1 MVEEPENLEAEA
13 ENEAPEPEEAVEA
26 EAQDELEQES
36 DAEPAAESESPNQE
50 EPEDEPAAEAEPAE
64 EQEDSAEAE
73 VESTEEAGSGAEQEE
88 AAEDLVEAESEATDE
103 AEPGDE
109 QAAEQDEAIGEDAP
123 ADEPVRIPNLKGL
136 IGRKV
141 GMTQIFDDTGAA
153 IPVTI
158 IEAGPCYI
166 TQIRTH
172 EKDGYNS
179 VQLGMVETSQKRL
192 TGGQLGHLKRTNAPA
207 LRHLREFRVRNLGD
221 LEEGEQVTV
230 RVFEVGDHVDVVG
243 TSKGRGFAGAIK
255 RHGFHR
261 GPKTHGQSDRE
272 RAPGSLGAG
281 STPGRTFRGKKGP
294 GHMGSVRVSSQN
306 LRVDLVDPERNLL
319 GVRGSVPGPKGGLVM
334 VKAGRKQ

>member
-1 MVEEPENLEAEA
+1 MTEEPENPEVEGGTEAA
-13 ENEAPEPEEAVEA
+13 QPEEAAEGQAA
-26 EAQDELEQES
+26 EAQAEVELEQEAET
-36 DAEPAAESESPNQE
+36 DA
-50 EPEDEPAAEAEPAE
+50 
-64 EQEDSAEAE
+64 SAEAE
-73 VESTEEAGSGAEQEE
+73 SRESDEVEADTAE
-88 AAEDLVEAESEATDE
+88 AAESSDADE
-103 AEPGDE
+103 AEIEPTEEDGTDE
-109 QAAEQDEAIGEDAP
+109 EQGEEAS

-136 IGRKV
+136 IGRKI

-158 IEAGPCYI
+158 IEAGPCII

-172 EKDGYNS
+172 AKDGYNS
-179 VQLGMVETSQKRL
+179 VQLGFVEASQKRL
-192 TGGQLGHLKRTNAPA
+192 TGGQLGHLKRTNAPP
-207 LRHLREFRVRNLGD
+207 LKHLREFRVRNLGD
-221 LEEGEQVTV
+221 LQEGEQVTV
-230 RVFEVGDHVDVVG
+230 HVFEVGDRVDIVG

-281 STPGRTFRGKKGP
+281 STPGRTFKGRRGP

-306 LRVDLVDPERNLL
+306 LRIDLVDAERNLL

-334 VKAGRKQ
+334 VKEVRKQ